1 MASEVI
7 ESTNPP
13 DGAGR
18 TVIQRETRSRRAV
31 AALVA
36 GGGESE
42 LGVEDTAGAEL
53 CVTGTDSAPGD
64 GPPSGDLLQAAAA
77 ISERDRQSEREEPTQ
92 SREARKMRITYQKS
106 SATEAKSWRAAPT

>member
-36 GGGESE
+36 GDAESE

-77 ISERDRQSEREEPTQ
+77 ISERQSEREEPTQ